1 MKKHIL
7 ISTLIT
13 SIIVSHT
20 VSAKS
25 ENEQTSAE
33 QSHNLPTYKVEE
45 IAPPVISKTVAP
57 RINKRSSLQEVEL
70 VFRVGV
76 DGRPYAISKG
86 AFSPEQ
92 SDFRSLESAMLRL
105 LPYWRFEPALD
116 ENNNPIDVKVALP
129 VRILNKEKAS
139 KDYPTIAL
147 ANPTI
152 LVSAIN

>member
-13 SIIVSHT
+13 SILVSHT

-25 ENEQTSAE
+25 ENELTSAD
-33 QSHNLPTYKVEE
+33 QSHNLPTFNVEE

-57 RINKRSSLQEVEL
+57 RISKRSSLQEVEL
-70 VFRVGV
+70 VFRVGI

-86 AFSPEQ
+86 AFAPET
-92 SDFRSLESAMLRL
+92 SDFRSLESAMLRV

-147 ANPTI
+147 AKPTI